1 MLFSVL
7 NYCFRHKVVL
17 HAKQSYKYVYLF
29 EVEINMKNWI
39 TTIETAVLGMVIL
52 RIISGLIEITA
63 ASIMLKFNS
72 IDKAL
77 MVNAALAIVGPII
90 LISTMSIGLI
100 GIADK
105 LSYSKLL
112 LIGLGVLL
120 ILIGIRR

>member
-1 MLFSVL
+1 
-7 NYCFRHKVVL
+7 
-17 HAKQSYKYVYLF
+17 
-29 EVEINMKNWI
+29 MKNWI